1 MKPKKSLPAKPQT
14 PMAMGEPVVYDRNKP
29 VSAKRIEQLKRQAE
43 TLDGKGSMLQFKLP
57 KPKKQ

>member
-14 PMAMGEPVVYDRNKP
+14 PMGEPVVYDRNKP

-43 TLDGKGSMLQFKLP
+43 TLDGKGSVLQFQLP
-57 KPKKQ
+57 KTKKQ